1 MTGADRSQLDPVEV
15 AGGRRYSQETL
26 LDSEGGLSAGS
37 SSPSI
42 GMTEKPYHSSSSPWD
57 SWTVLCS
64 SLDRHLHSRLGALP
78 TPTHPGRLLKNALI
92 FLIPSFLSPYSTLE
106 FKKYKPNSTEWLDG
120 LRGIAAF
127 CVFISHHVVA
137 YTGQEHD
144 YAWDPQRHAHVLQ
157 LPVIRLLYAGSAMV
171 RIFFVISGF
180 ALSCK
185 PAKLM
190 RKNGGQGA
198 LMKTLAS
205 SVFRRYLRLFLPC
218 FGAFFMIHCWRAWG
232 AFDWFELRHRANE
245 QILPGSIEKY
255 PPKSPDGFFGQMGL
269 MFSEFYIFA
278 IGNPILHE
286 KYDFTTNKH
295 MWTIPTEYGQSMA
308 LFLFMA
314 MVSHLRR
321 GFRVY
326 VVAPAC
332 YLFWVYYQRFDYPL
346 FLSGYFL
353 AELHAAIETPSP
365 LPVSQPI
372 EIEDESS
379 PAARSRYFIKTLKT
393 IFWSFLAFV
402 GLYLLSFPTRDG
414 YATFGYINLCK
425 MMPNS
430 SYYIK
435 RVGFQSFGAS
445 MLCLAILY
453 LPRVQAYLSLPVF
466 QYLGRVSFSLYL
478 VHGAVIR
485 TMGHRLVLEGWSN
498 YPPDAYAGRMLV
510 TVMVWLFAIL
520 PTVIWLSDVFW
531 RLVESPCTNFV
542 RWTESL
548 VVAKEGPVPN
558 VGAVKMQ

>member
-15 AGGRRYSQETL
+15 AGSRRYSQETL

-37 SSPSI
+37 SSPSL
-42 GMTEKPYHSSSSPWD
+42 GMTEKSFLSSSSRWES
-57 SWTVLCS
+57 SWALLRS
-64 SLDRHLHSRLGALP
+64 SLDRHVNSRLPSHA
-78 TPTHPGRLLKNALI
+78 HPGRLLKNALI
-92 FLIPSFLSPYSTLE
+92 FLIPSFLSPYSNLE

-127 CVFISHHVVA
+127 FVFISHHVVA
-137 YTGQEHD
+137 YTGGEHD
-144 YAWDPQRHAHVLQ
+144 YAWDPKRHGHFLQ
-157 LPVIRLLYAGSAMV
+157 LPIIRLFYAGSAMV
-171 RIFFVISGF
+171 RIFF
-180 ALSCK
+180 
-185 PAKLM
+185 PARLM
-190 RKNGGQGA
+190 RKPGAQGT

-232 AFDWFELRHRANE
+232 AFDWFEVRHLADE
-245 QILPGSIEKY
+245 HILPGAIEKY

-269 MFSEFYIFA
+269 MFTEFFTFCIR
-278 IGNPILHE
+278 NPILHE

-295 MWTIPTEYGQSMA
+295 MWTIPTEYAQSMN

-314 MVSHLRR
+314 GVSHLNRK
-321 GFRVY
+321 FRVY
-326 VVAPAC
+326 VVTPAC

-353 AELHAAIETPSP
+353 AELHAGVDTPSP
-365 LPVSQPI
+365 LPVSQPA
-372 EIEDESS
+372 EPEDETS
-379 PAARSRYFIKTLKT
+379 PAARSRYFLKTLKV
-393 IFWSFLAFV
+393 IIWSFLAFM
-402 GLYLLSFPTRDG
+402 GLFLLSFPTRDG

-435 RVGFQSFGAS
+435 RVGFQAFGAS
-445 MLCLAILY
+445 LLCLSVLH
-453 LPRVQAYLSLPVF
+453 LPRVQYYLSMPVF
-466 QYLGRVSFSLYL
+466 QYLGRISFSLYL

-485 TMGHRLVLEGWSN
+485 TLGHRLVLEGWSN
-498 YPPDAYAGRMLV
+498 YPPDAYGGRMVV

-520 PTVIWLSDVFW
+520 PAVIWLSDVFW
-531 RLVESPCTNFV
+531 RLIESPCTNFV

-548 VVAKEGPVPN
+548 VVAKEGPVVN
-558 VGAVKMQ
+558 NAAVKIQ